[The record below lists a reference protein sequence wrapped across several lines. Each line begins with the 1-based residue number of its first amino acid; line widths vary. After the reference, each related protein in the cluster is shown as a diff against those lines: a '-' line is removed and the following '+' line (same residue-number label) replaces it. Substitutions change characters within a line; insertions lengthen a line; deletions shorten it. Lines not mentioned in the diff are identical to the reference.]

1 MKRAQFH
8 NVGLICKRSSLLLL
22 AMLAIV
28 MTTAACSHNSR
39 PAVVSSQPLGA
50 SLRPA
55 VLRADSPAASRAALV
70 TVADQTSSPTKP
82 VSSQLINY
90 KSRNYGVSFLYPWQY
105 AFSTAKSL
113 ANGDSAQ
120 AKSEGQFTLARVE
133 IPKGYYPDTDFQS
146 GYFTLSLNQDLT
158 EQECQSTLNP
168 GKNGKVETDTING
181 VEFRWVQSENG
192 GRGNA
197 STIRNYSAFTNGTC
211 YQVEIGVKT
220 SNDRGL
226 AREVDADQ
234 VLQRLDRIL
243 RTVKILPVTQNV
255 AEPQTSNSAPAPSA
269 N

>member
-8 NVGLICKRSSLLLL
+8 IAGLTYKPCGLLSV
-22 AMLAIV
+22 AVLAIL
-28 MTTAACSHNSR
+28 MTGLACSHNST
-39 PAVVSSQPLGA
+39 PTVASSQPLGA

-55 VLRADSPAASRAALV
+55 VLQTGAPAVSRATLV
-70 TVADQTSSPTKP
+70 TVASETSSPTKP
-82 VSSQLINY
+82 VSSQMIAY
-90 KSRNYGVSFLYPWQY
+90 KSRDYGVSFLYPWQY

-113 ANGDSAQ
+113 ANGDSQ
-120 AKSEGQFTLARVE
+120 PKSEGLFTLARVE
-133 IPKGYYPDTDFQS
+133 IPRGYYPDTDFQS
-146 GYFTLSLNQDLT
+146 GYFTLSLNEDLT

-168 GKNGKVETDTING
+168 AKVETDTING
-181 VEFRWVQSENG
+181 VEFRWAQTETG

-211 YQVEIGVKT
+211 YQVEMGVK
-220 SNDRGL
+220 SKNERGL

-255 AEPQTSNSAPAPSA
+255 AEPQTGSSTQAPSA